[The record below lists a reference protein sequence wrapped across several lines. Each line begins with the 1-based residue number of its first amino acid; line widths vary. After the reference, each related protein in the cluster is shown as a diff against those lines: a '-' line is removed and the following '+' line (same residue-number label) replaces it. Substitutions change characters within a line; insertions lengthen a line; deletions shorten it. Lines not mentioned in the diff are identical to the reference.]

1 MRFRI
6 RSAWIPI
13 TVAMFLGAAGV
24 STAAVDTDTDGDGIP
39 DVRDNCLLVKNPL
52 QTDTDGDGFGNACDA
67 DLNNDG
73 IVNFADLALMKRVF
87 FTSDPAAD
95 LNGDGVVNFSDLA
108 ILKAAFFKP
117 PGPGAI
123 WPVYGI
129 RASATR
135 GMVATK
141 VFLWEQPCLL
151 REPNDCGGF
160 SNDWWWRNATT
171 GGATAFLFGLC
182 PNGEGFGPCAG
193 STGPPALMSLG
204 DVQSR
209 LTQPAPN
216 RLEWSL
222 SASNG
227 FADAVFVETGGD
239 LTFDRAG
246 TLTIQIN
253 RGWATQVGAE
263 VGTAVGFVVASP
275 RSIPNQTLEHCFS
288 LEGASCVDKF
298 GTNLPIATSPGTTA
312 TYAISDPQTWEFE
325 LVYASGGP
333 FRDGG
338 LAWHGPAPVD
348 ASSAGS
354 GLLVTITFTAST
366 P

>member
-1 MRFRI
+1 MRYRI
-6 RSAWIPI
+6 PTALITI

-87 FTSDPAAD
+87 FTSDPDAD

-129 RASATR
+129 RATATGGTVKTR
-135 GMVATK
+135 
-141 VFLWEQPCLL
+141 VFRWEQPCLG
-151 REPNDCGGF
+151 RGPDECGGF
-160 SNDWWWRNATT
+160 STDWWWRNSA
-171 GGATAFLFGLC
+171 GDWATAYLFGLC
-182 PNGEGFGPCAG
+182 PNGEGFSPCAG

-227 FADAVFVETGGD
+227 FADAVFVKTGGD
-239 LTFDRAG
+239 LIFDRAG

-253 RGWATQVGAE
+253 DRWATLVGAE
-263 VGTAVGFVVASP
+263 VGAAVGFAVPGQS
-275 RSIPNQTLEHCFS
+275 LEHCFS
-288 LEGASCVDKF
+288 RPGASCVDKF

-312 TYAISDPQTWEFE
+312 EYAISGPQTWEFE
-325 LVYASGGP
+325 LVYASGGL

-338 LAWHGPAPVD
+338 LAWNGPAPVD

-354 GLLVTITFTAST
+354 GLLVTITFRPT